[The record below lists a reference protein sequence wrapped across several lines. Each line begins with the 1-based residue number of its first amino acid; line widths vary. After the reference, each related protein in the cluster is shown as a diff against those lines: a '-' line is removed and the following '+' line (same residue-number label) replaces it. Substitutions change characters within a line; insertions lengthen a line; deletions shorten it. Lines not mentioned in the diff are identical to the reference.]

1 MTIKITAFFAAWLTI
16 ASTFVSAQTGLTL
29 SGKIN
34 AENNKPMDGATV
46 YLKKAADSVLV
57 KTALADAE
65 GNFIFENLKTGDF
78 KITITMVGYR
88 SYKSDT
94 IRLKQSTALPAI
106 VLQQSGTMLKEV
118 GVSSHKPFVEHLVD
132 RTVVNVDAL
141 ISNAGSSAMDVL
153 EKSPGVL
160 VDQNGTVSLKG
171 KDVKIFIDDKPTYLA
186 GADLENYLRSL
197 PSSTLDQ
204 IELMTNPPAKYD
216 AAGSGGII
224 NIRLKRSKVKGFNGG
239 LNLSYMQGQ
248 YARTN
253 NSFNFNYR
261 DNKLNVFGNLS
272 YSGGDNFNDLYINR
286 HFFNPDGSPASNFL
300 QHTYITRRP
309 HFYNAKLGLDY
320 YVSDK
325 TTFGIGF
332 TGLLNTYN
340 NPTTNTSRLL
350 DAQNTLDSTVVA
362 DSRGKYNFKNMGVN
376 LNYRHQY
383 DKKGRELTADVDY
396 LNYNSSTRQ
405 SFLNNTYLPDGTL
418 TNSDLLTGTLPSNI
432 NIFAAKTDYTHP
444 LSNGIKLSA
453 GLKTSYTKTD
463 NIADYFNTV
472 ASVTTP
478 DYDETN
484 HFIYKEQ
491 INAAYINAS
500 KDFKRFSVQ
509 AGLRFENTISNG
521 HQLGNIEKPDSLF
534 KRNYN
539 GLFPTLYLQYKLDTA
554 GSQTL
559 GLNYGRRIDRPYYQD
574 LNPFLSP
581 LDKFTYYTG
590 NPFLKPSYT
599 QSLELSH
606 TWKNITTTLSYSKTG
621 DDVDET
627 IEIVNGIYYSRPG
640 NIGNTV
646 VKGVSV
652 DASFDP
658 AKWLNIH
665 FFGLLQNIHTVSNF
679 YTGLLNTQGTFGI
692 INPVLQFKMGN
703 DWTLQADGNYRS
715 KLTSAQFVLNPR
727 KRLNAA
733 VSKKLSAST
742 TLKLA
747 ANDIFHSFV
756 NSGTINNLADTK
768 ADYHNIGDSRNI
780 AISFSYRFG
789 KAISD
794 QRKHGDN
801 AAESEQN
808 RVKN

>member
-1 MTIKITAFFAAWLTI
+1 MNFKITVFFAAWLSI

-34 AENNKPMDGATV
+34 AENNKPLDGATV

-65 GNFIFENLKTGDF
+65 GNFIFENLKNGDF
-78 KITITMVGYR
+78 KITVTMVGYK

-94 IRLKQSTALPAI
+94 VRLNQSILLPVI

-118 GVSSHKPFVEHLVD
+118 AVTSHKPFVEHLVD

-171 KDVKIFIDDKPTYLA
+171 KNVKIFIDDKPTYLA

-216 AAGSGGII
+216 AAGNGGII
-224 NIRLKRSKVKGFNGG
+224 NIRTKRTRVKGFNGA
-239 LNLSYMQGQ
+239 LNLAYTQGQ

-272 YSGGDNFNDLYINR
+272 YSGGDNFSNLYINR
-286 HFFNPDGSPASNFL
+286 HFLNPDGSPASNFL
-300 QHTYITRRP
+300 QHTYLTRRP

-320 YVSDK
+320 YASDK
-325 TTFGIGF
+325 TTLGIGF

-350 DAQNTLDSTVVA
+350 DAQNVPDSTVVA
-362 DSRGKYNFKNMGVN
+362 DSREKYNFKNMGVN

-383 DKKGRELTADVDY
+383 NKKGRELTADFDY
-396 LNYNSSTRQ
+396 LNYNSSTSQ

-472 ASVTTP
+472 RGVTTP

-500 KDFKRFSVQ
+500 RDFKRLSVQ
-509 AGLRFENTISNG
+509 AGLRFESTISNG
-521 HQLGNIEKPDSLF
+521 HQLGNIDKPDSLF

-539 GLFPTLYLQYKLDTA
+539 GLFPTVYLQYKLDTA
-554 GSQTL
+554 GKQTL
-559 GLNYGRRIDRPYYQD
+559 GLTYGRRIDRPYYED

-599 QSLELSH
+599 QSIELAH
-606 TWKNITTTLSYSKTG
+606 TWKNITTTLSYSKTT

-640 NIGNTV
+640 NIGSSV
-646 VKGVSV
+646 AKGISV
-652 DASFDP
+652 DASFEP

-679 YTGLLNTQGTFGI
+679 YTGPLNTQGTFAI
-692 INPVLQFKMGN
+692 INPVLQFKMSN
-703 DWTLQADGNYRS
+703 EWTAQLDGSYRS
-715 KLTSAQFVLNPR
+715 KLTSAQFVLNAR

-747 ANDIFHSFV
+747 ANDIFYSFV
-756 NSGTINNLADTK
+756 NSGLINNLADTK
-768 ADYHNIGDSRNI
+768 ADYHNVGDSRNVT
-780 AISFSYRFG
+780 ISLSYRFG